1 MQTAVIDVR
10 VERATKRR
18 AFVVGE
24 ALGEQVDVPQPQEVD
39 GVVMVGDAVHASDV
53 KGVRISERASG
64 LTQRGHVDR
73 GGAQLI
79 ERDGVGKHVG
89 VRNSPMQVDAPRL
102 IERPWL
108 RVVALRRGQR
118 ERWLDVAAPSSVDQ
132 HSIGCVDRFGTYQQI
147 GIDAWTKMRCAVNG
161 IREAGALHQE
171 RIDPLRAQCGQQAV
185 QFAFTDG
192 VERRCGSQF
201 GGERGARVGGEIA
214 GCEQQVDAVPP
225 GGCENVTQDDVG
237 PASPG
242 QAPSNFLYV
251 ASEHDRPSLSDRV
264 NKTSASP
271 NRSTTRLPRMAEI
284 AHGNRIAGRTSN
296 CLSHAVLYATCLSF
310 RQRVAVIAG
319 PRCTLSRILST
330 AIIAGI
336 VAASTAPGQ
345 AQGPQRRRGGPRDWS
360 QGRLVATRFGP
371 DGDGSIGRNWR
382 TRLKHHQIETAR
394 QRRAPRPIL
403 DFFEALGERLG
414 ARRLPPGDAGVDWN
428 LRTGGTG
435 SVIGSPAK
443 YNFDIDAANCS
454 DVIYFTVD
462 HAGRPSRVNVIAIT
476 NPYVGCPGNPA
487 NLTPTVKFGLRLP
500 HGVPTSPVP
509 SLDGEVLY
517 VIESRPSVN
526 GGMILHAINVD
537 NITTNVGTYNYTTTR
552 WSSAHALAAP
562 SGAPDSEQLF
572 QLTLAGVT
580 NTLSSPYLDYESNQ
594 IFFGDSQGR
603 IHRVTNVHTAAAAR
617 DTTNFPVQCGTQA
630 LHSPVFVNGQVFV
643 SGTSGRLYRIDM
655 NGPGPYTCVGA
666 HQGGTGASIG
676 GAHSPVLVDVSNNK
690 ILLITNDSEQN
701 GVREIA
707 AYDLD
712 FANNDQPTS
721 VSYLGAAS
729 TSIIPVT
736 PTLDDQ
742 FWSTN
747 DGSIYGVGAPASGA
761 ATQLWRIPYNGEL
774 GGPPAATRT

>member
-1 MQTAVIDVR
+1 MT
-10 VERATKRR
+10 
-18 AFVVGE
+18 
-24 ALGEQVDVPQPQEVD
+24 
-39 GVVMVGDAVHASDV
+39 
-53 KGVRISERASG
+53 
-64 LTQRGHVDR
+64 
-73 GGAQLI
+73 
-79 ERDGVGKHVG
+79 
-89 VRNSPMQVDAPRL
+89 
-102 IERPWL
+102 
-108 RVVALRRGQR
+108 
-118 ERWLDVAAPSSVDQ
+118 
-132 HSIGCVDRFGTYQQI
+132 
-147 GIDAWTKMRCAVNG
+147 
-161 IREAGALHQE
+161 
-171 RIDPLRAQCGQQAV
+171 
-185 QFAFTDG
+185 
-192 VERRCGSQF
+192 
-201 GGERGARVGGEIA
+201 
-214 GCEQQVDAVPP
+214 
-225 GGCENVTQDDVG
+225 
-237 PASPG
+237 
-242 QAPSNFLYV
+242 
-251 ASEHDRPSLSDRV
+251 
-264 NKTSASP
+264 
-271 NRSTTRLPRMAEI
+271 
-284 AHGNRIAGRTSN
+284 
-296 CLSHAVLYATCLSF
+296 
-310 RQRVAVIAG
+310 AG

-336 VAASTAPGQ
+336 VAASAAPGQ

-562 SGAPDSEQLF
+562 SGTPDSEQLF

-643 SGTSGRLYRIDM
+643 SGMSGRLYRIDM

-736 PTLDDQ
+736 PALDDQ

-761 ATQLWRIPYNGEL
+761 GTQLWRIPYNGEL
-774 GGPPAATRT
+774 GGTASGYANLTRSGGGAATVATSPVTEFLTASASGNPDFIFVGGASGNYQRVNRISAGFAGTTGSPVAMAGSFAPAGGVISGIIIDTRTTSMTGTTATANIYFGTIGNGATQSTIVQLAQQF